1 MSKVTGRR
9 QAREWAV
16 QFLFQTEFNPGDL
29 EPALIDFWND
39 EEKKPS
45 DRDRTY
51 VEEMVRG
58 VMDKRREVDRT
69 ISKYTDNWDVDRLG
83 VLDRTV
89 LRVATYEM
97 LFRADIPPVVSI
109 NEAVEI
115 AKAYISKES
124 GRFVNGVL
132 DRIQKELD
140 RPSRSIQGS
149 GAATKV

>member
-1 MSKVTGRR
+1 MSKVMGRR

-16 QFLFQTEFNPGDL
+16 QFLFQNEFNPDDL
-29 EPALIDFWND
+29 DNALADFWSDAERN
-39 EEKKPS
+39 PS

-51 VEEMVRG
+51 VNEVIRG
-58 VMDKRREVDRT
+58 VLDKQRDIDRT
-69 ISKYTDNWDVDRLG
+69 ISKYTQNWDVERLG
-83 VLDRTV
+83 VLDRVV

-97 LFRADIPPVVSI
+97 LFRGDIPPVVSI

-115 AKAYISKES
+115 AKAYSGKDS

-140 RPSRSIQGS
+140 RPSRSTYTTQ
-149 GAATKV
+149 